1 MGSGKLRSSRKIRAV
16 RIFAQYTNF
25 RVARIFVLCKISR
38 MHEIRTVREI
48 APTLLASCTGF
59 LYFARGESA
68 SPVK

>member
-1 MGSGKLRSSRKIRAV
+1 MGSGKLRSSRKIRAA
-16 RIFAQYTNF
+16 RIFVQCTNF

-48 APTLLASCTGF
+48 TPALLASCTGF
-59 LYFARGESA
+59 VHFARGEST